1 MCKCSRDKSSVM
13 KMLKA
18 LLKTVLCV
26 SVGAGLLLLVISS
39 EVPSNKLAWL
49 RSAVEFGNIKI
60 QEIGKGRIDSGWTE
74 GGRGRWA
81 GSEVGGESWE
91 PHLCLHY
98 KVRKEPES
106 QVKLTW
112 APPTADTIF
121 FTQTS
126 CSTFL
131 TAREACAVESAAHH
145 QPQRP
150 VLVLMTARVI
160 TQAHPLMQV
169 LTGMSNVRLAWL
181 DLDQVF
187 TEEPLRTW
195 HHDRLW
201 VMSEGRAASA
211 VSDAVRVELLR
222 RYGGT
227 YLDLDLIT
235 LRPLPSS
242 NNWLAREQSSQV
254 NNAIMSFAPAHQL
267 LQVTLVNFELMFVI
281 LTADS
286 AWQAI
291 VTAIPAAYDPHMCC
305 SIGPVLLTS
314 QLHRLCP
321 NNITIPASV
330 SSDQLEICGD
340 ITVWPNKLFYPIPYG
355 YKQFQLVSI
364 FTEGAGLGQTFFT
377 STVAICLHL
386 CHSFTHKLTVSVA
399 GDSIMK
405 EAAVRNCPQVVEVLK
420 RHKMHL

>member
-1 MCKCSRDKSSVM
+1 
-13 KMLKA
+13 
-18 LLKTVLCV
+18 
-26 SVGAGLLLLVISS
+26 
-39 EVPSNKLAWL
+39 
-49 RSAVEFGNIKI
+49 
-60 QEIGKGRIDSGWTE
+60 
-74 GGRGRWA
+74 
-81 GSEVGGESWE
+81 
-91 PHLCLHY
+91 
-98 KVRKEPES
+98 
-106 QVKLTW
+106 
-112 APPTADTIF
+112 
-121 FTQTS
+121 
-126 CSTFL
+126 
-131 TAREACAVESAAHH
+131 
-145 QPQRP
+145 
-150 VLVLMTARVI
+150 
-160 TQAHPLMQV
+160 
-169 LTGMSNVRLAWL
+169 MSNVRLAWL

-195 HHDRLW
+195 HHDRL
-201 VMSEGRAASA
+201 
-211 VSDAVRVELLR
+211 DAVRVELLR

-267 LQVTLVNFELMFVI
+267 L
-281 LTADS
+281 
-286 AWQAI
+286 QAI